1 MSLEPKSRSMLSID
15 GRFSS
20 MLRELLFTCSFGA
33 WLEQPSFGT
42 ALDARLKC
50 ASYLVSPAGL
60 TSFKDF
66 WYKATRCLGARQFLA
81 KCEKYP
87 HLWHLLSFFD
97 FALSLFLLIEL
108 GLCLLLRLRLQV
120 LLSGKDPLNLF
131 LVFFCTLWT
140 SGRGAEPIGR
150 LWWFFRRSSSCFL
163 PESMYQ

>member
-1 MSLEPKSRSMLSID
+1 MSPEPKSRSMLSVD

-20 MLRELLFTCSFGA
+20 MLRELLFTCSLEA

-42 ALDARLKC
+42 ASDARLKC

-81 KCEKYP
+81 KCEKSP

-108 GLCLLLRLRLQV
+108 GLCLLLCLRLPV
-120 LLSGKDPLNLF
+120 LFFGKDQLNLF
-131 LVFFCTLWT
+131 LAFFCTLWT
-140 SGRGAEPIGR
+140 SGRGAEPTR
-150 LWWFFRRSSSCFL
+150 HLWWFFKRSS
-163 PESMYQ
+163 